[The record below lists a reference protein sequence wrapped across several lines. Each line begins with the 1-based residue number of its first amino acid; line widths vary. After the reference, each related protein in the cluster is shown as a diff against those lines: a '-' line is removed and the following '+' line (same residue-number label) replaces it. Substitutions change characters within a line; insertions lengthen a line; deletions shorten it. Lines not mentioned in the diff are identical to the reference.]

1 MELVKID
8 ILLKW
13 IWLLKFKQNNI
24 TVYWSK
30 LLLQLQSF
38 YFTYVLSIFLL
49 IRQRQILFHFISKE
63 LKQIEL

>member
-1 MELVKID
+1 MYESLISWSSKMELVKID

-30 LLLQLQSF
+30 LYYNSKAF
-38 YFTYVLSIFLL
+38 
-49 IRQRQILFHFISKE
+49 ILPMY
-63 LKQIEL
+63 